1 MNRADEN
8 KKTEKA
14 GEQDGRKE
22 VRCRCNDGGNCHRAQ
37 HKEGIQCERMI
48 IMTPT
53 SRHRICKGC
62 RSSKKRKVCSEDVER
77 TSVDNEGGDDAR
89 DSASPGQSEEGSAD
103 STALNDST
111 TDHPYPKRR
120 RGRPSKS
127 KNSANDTTAADSVE
141 EQPLTTRDGHAV
153 TPLPCA
159 CVGGGSKACYHKGHL
174 KGKPCT
180 NICRIS
186 KNVRHRVCKTC
197 RSRPKAPGS
206 PKSKRKRR
214 SLSAKEIFFR
224 RENSVDYGLFEEFDV
239 ETRSDEDGVTSQ
251 DSGVTSQD
259 SGGESIS
266 SEESLIDD
274 IDDSADPDGEPII
287 DVAEMEMV
295 PFCLPC
301 EETRIN
307 LTSFYE

>member
-1 MNRADEN
+1 MSRADETE
-8 KKTEKA
+8 TEKA
-14 GEQDGRKE
+14 AGQDGPMI
-22 VRCRCNDGGNCHRAQ
+22 VRCRCNNGGNCHRLL
-37 HKEGIQCERMI
+37 HEEGTQCERTI
-48 IMTPT
+48 NLTGT

-62 RSSKKRKVCSEDVER
+62 RTKKRKVCSEDVETT
-77 TSVDNEGGDDAR
+77 TSVDDQGGDKAH
-89 DSASPGQSEEGSAD
+89 DSASPGQTKEGSAGR
-103 STALNDST
+103 TALNAST
-111 TDHPYPKRR
+111 TDHPYPRRR
-120 RGRPSKS
+120 RGRPSKKS
-127 KNSANDTTAADSVE
+127 KNSTNDTTTADSVG
-141 EQPLTTRDGHAV
+141 EQSLRTRDGHVV
-153 TPLPCA
+153 TEHPCA
-159 CVGGGSKACYHKGHL
+159 CKGGESCYREDHL
-174 KGKPCT
+174 QGESCT
-180 NICRIS
+180 NVCRVS

-197 RSRPKAPGS
+197 RSRPKASGS

-307 LTSFYE
+307 LTSSYE

>member
-14 GEQDGRKE
+14 AEQDGRKE

-77 TSVDNEGGDDAR
+77 TSVDNEGGDEAR
-89 DSASPGQSEEGSAD
+89 DLASPGQSEEGSAD

-186 KNVRHRVCKTC
+186 KNVRHRVCKSC
-197 RSRPKAPGS
+197 RSRPKASGSAKSS

-214 SLSAKEIFFR
+214 SSSEETVMTTTTTDEDQV
-224 RENSVDYGLFEEFDV
+224 ENDLFKAFDLV
-239 ETRSDEDGVTSQ
+239 FRSDED
-251 DSGVTSQD
+251 GVTSQD

-266 SEESLIDD
+266 SDESLIDD
-274 IDDSADPDGEPII
+274 GADGVPVVSVSII
-287 DVAEMEMV
+287 DVAEIG
-295 PFCLPC
+295 PLCLPC
-301 EETRIN
+301 QETE
-307 LTSFYE
+307 Y